1 MKTKTLFM
9 SAVSLCAVCAAT
21 VSVFAG
27 EVNII
32 PLPQKISV
40 KSGSFSRQGKP
51 GVAFDSKAPGA
62 KEAAALFCDAFGG
75 ELAADA
81 GKAPVVFAAATG
93 KIEREGYNLSV
104 TPESVRV
111 EAGDP
116 AGFFYAVQTLRQLSP
131 DACATGKLG
140 DAFPA
145 VEISDSPRYHWR
157 GLLLD
162 ECRHFFGA
170 KEVKRLLD
178 QMAFYKMNV
187 LHWHLTDDQ
196 GWRIEID
203 AYPDLAKYG
212 SKRPATWK
220 WGGKKGRNDGKPYGP
235 FFYTKAQIR
244 EILDYA
250 AKRHISIM
258 PEIEMPGHS
267 YAVVSVYPELYCEG
281 QKKIEGRGAATKTG
295 VFREVVCPSNPKV
308 YEFYEKVLD
317 EVCELFPS
325 QYIHVGGDEV
335 PRKNWKTCPRCQAFM
350 KKHGMKNEAGLQSY
364 FTEHFTK
371 YLSKKGRRAIG
382 WDEIL
387 EGGIP
392 KETMVMSWRGA
403 KGGIK
408 AASAGHD
415 VVMTPNTHCYFDY
428 TYKRIPTEKAYMFN
442 PCAGIPA
449 DKQSHVLGGQC
460 NNWTERTPTSKSLE
474 SKIFPRLFGMAE
486 ALWTAPQKRDYKEFE
501 TRAKVHSAVAEKA
514 GIKVT
519 R

>member
-1 MKTKTLFM
+1 MKTKALLLSSLSLFATVATGM
-9 SAVSLCAVCAAT
+9 SSNAAVC
-21 VSVFAG
+21 V
-27 EVNII
+27 I
-32 PLPQKISV
+32 PRPQKLAET
-40 KSGSFSRQGKP
+40 G
-51 GVAFDSKAPGA
+51 GVFKRDGRMDVGYDTAAVGA
-62 KEAAALFCDAFGG
+62 KEAAELFGAAFGG
-75 ELAADA
+75 TVSPGAQNATVSFSAAK
-81 GKAPVVFAAATG
+81 GVEP
-93 KIEREGYNLSV
+93 EGYVLSV
-104 TPESVRV
+104 AKDKIKVK
-111 EAGDP
+111 AGDA

-131 DACATGKLG
+131 GASATGKLG

-145 VEISDSPRYHWR
+145 VEISDYPRYHWR

-162 ECRHFFGA
+162 ECRHFFGIN
-170 KEVKRLLD
+170 EVKRLLD

-220 WGGKKGRNDGKPYGP
+220 WGGKKGGNDGKPYGP

-244 EILDYA
+244 EVLDYA

-350 KKHGMKNEAGLQSY
+350 KKHGMKDEAGLQSY

-428 TYKRIPTEKAYMFN
+428 PYKRISTEKAYMFN

-460 NNWTERTPTSKSLE
+460 NNWTERTPTPKSLE
-474 SKIFPRLFGMAE
+474 SKIFPRFFGMAE
-486 ALWTAPQKRDYKEFE
+486 ALWTAPAKRDWEEFSG
-501 TRAKVHSAVAEKA
+501 RVKVHSEIARKA
-514 GIKVT
+514 GLNVNK
-519 R
+519 